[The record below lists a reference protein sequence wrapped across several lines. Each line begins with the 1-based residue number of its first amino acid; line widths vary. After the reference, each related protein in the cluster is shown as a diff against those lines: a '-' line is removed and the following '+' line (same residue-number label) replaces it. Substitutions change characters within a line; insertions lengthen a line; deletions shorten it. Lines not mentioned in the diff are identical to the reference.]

1 MVKNAHPQPDGSG
14 LFLGSPR
21 IFMEI
26 SGQSCSSGTL
36 YRRIYAMGITRN
48 GERKNG
54 RWYIPPALM
63 LAYR

>member
-1 MVKNAHPQPDGSG
+1 
-14 LFLGSPR
+14 
-21 IFMEI
+21 MEI